1 MKRLILG
8 SMLILTT
15 GLGAAVVK
23 RKLIKDA
30 GRLSPRRWRQLHN
43 ESDRRTVQAR
53 SVLDAVRLLAR
64 LQYPEGCGE

>member
-23 RKLIKDA
+23 RKLIKDV
-30 GRLSPRRWRQLHN
+30 RQVITAAL
-43 ESDRRTVQAR
+43 EAI
-53 SVLDAVRLLAR
+53 A
-64 LQYPEGCGE
+64 